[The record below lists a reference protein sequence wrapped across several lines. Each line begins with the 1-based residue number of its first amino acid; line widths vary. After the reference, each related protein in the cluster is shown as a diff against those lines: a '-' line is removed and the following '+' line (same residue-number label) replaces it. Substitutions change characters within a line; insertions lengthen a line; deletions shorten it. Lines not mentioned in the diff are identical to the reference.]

1 MSVKE
6 PRACSGFLFLVIDD
20 IEVSHLSSSGL
31 LTLICGKHHLDLSQ
45 PVVMGI
51 LNTTPDSFSD
61 GGNNYINNQLS
72 IDVVLRKA
80 EEMLVDGARIIDVG
94 GESTRPGAAVVS
106 EQEELDRVIPVV
118 EALVTKLDA
127 LVSVDTS
134 TASVIRESAQKGA
147 GLINDVRALQREG
160 ALMAAAGSK
169 LPVCL
174 MHMQGQPENMQAHPE
189 YVDVVSDVD
198 VFLRERIEACLN
210 AGIARD
216 QIILDPGFGFGKT
229 LAHNLA
235 LLRRLPELGELGYP
249 LLVGM
254 SRKSMVAQLLNRPV
268 NERLAGSLALA
279 LLAAER
285 GAKIIRVHDVAETAD
300 VLKVFAAVTE

>member
-1 MSVKE
+1 MQLPLYKTQV
-6 PRACSGFLFLVIDD
+6 V
-20 IEVSHLSSSGL
+20 
-31 LTLICGKHHLDLSQ
+31 CGKHQLDLSR

-61 GGNNYINNQLS
+61 GGCYYIGNAL
-72 IDVVLRKA
+72 DLALVVRRA
-80 EEMLVDGARIIDVG
+80 EQMLAEGAAIIDVG
-94 GESTRPGAAVVS
+94 GESTRPGAASVS

-118 EALVTKLDA
+118 EALVDKLGA

-134 TASVIRESAQKGA
+134 TASVITESAKKGA

-160 ALMAAAGSK
+160 ALLAAAATG

-174 MHMQGQPENMQAHPE
+174 MHMQGQPDSMQRNPQ
-189 YVDVVSDVD
+189 YDDVIADVSE
-198 VFLRERIEACLN
+198 FLRARITACH
-210 AGIARD
+210 AHGIPLE

-235 LLRRLPELGELGYP
+235 LLQRLPELGGLGYP

-254 SRKSMVAQLLNRPV
+254 SRKSMVTQLLNRPV
-268 NERLAGSLALA
+268 DERLSGSLALA
-279 LLAAER
+279 MLAAER
-285 GAKIIRVHDVAETAD
+285 GAAIIRVHDVAATVD
-300 VLKVFAAVTE
+300 VLKVLAAVTE